1 LGLIRGKLEEH
12 KLKKTKLREIKAG
25 GHVSLGQF
33 GFDFFAVNHSI
44 PDGVGVFIRT
54 PGANVVHTG
63 DFKLDQTPIDGR
75 LTDYGLLAKFGK
87 LGVDLLMSD
96 STNAETAGVTMS
108 EASVGE
114 GLREIIA
121 NSKQRVIVASFSSHI
136 HRVQQVCD
144 AAVDAGRKIVVT
156 GRSMITN
163 TKIARELGYLEIADE
178 NILDAYDAHALP
190 PEEVVVMCTGSQ
202 GEPLSALARMA
213 NGDHKT
219 VQVERGDTVIISATP
234 VPGNEKAVSRVINRL
249 AKAGAIVKHKGNT
262 RVHVSGHAAAEEL
275 KLMLNLVQPTYFMP
289 IHGETRHLVAHAQL
303 AESVGMYEEDIFV
316 LDNGDCLQID
326 EKGARVHERVEH
338 GVVYVDG
345 IGVGDVGNVVL
356 RDRQLLAQDGIA
368 TIVITIDGQTGRPIG
383 EPELVTRG
391 IVFGTEGEQLLSDA
405 RARVAKTLAKTAR
418 EGATDQAVIK
428 NAVRESLSGLMWER
442 IRRRPM
448 IIPVVMEV

>member
-1 LGLIRGKLEEH
+1 
-12 KLKKTKLREIKAG
+12 
-25 GHVSLGQF
+25 
-33 GFDFFAVNHSI
+33 
-44 PDGVGVFIRT
+44 
-54 PGANVVHTG
+54 
-63 DFKLDQTPIDGR
+63 
-75 LTDYGLLAKFGK
+75 
-87 LGVDLLMSD
+87 M
-96 STNAETAGVTMS
+96 
-108 EASVGE
+108 
-114 GLREIIA
+114 
-121 NSKQRVIVASFSSHI
+121 
-136 HRVQQVCD
+136 
-144 AAVDAGRKIVVT
+144 
-156 GRSMITN
+156 
-163 TKIARELGYLEIADE
+163 
-178 NILDAYDAHALP
+178 
-190 PEEVVVMCTGSQ
+190 
-202 GEPLSALARMA
+202 
-213 NGDHKT
+213 
-219 VQVERGDTVIISATP
+219 
-234 VPGNEKAVSRVINRL
+234 

-303 AESVGMYEEDIFV
+303 AEAVGMYEDDIFV

-326 EKGARVHERVEH
+326 ANGARVRETVEH

-345 IGVGDVGNVVL
+345 IGVGDVGSVVL